1 MSNKIQKN
9 IILKILKKFIKLEGR
24 RPKKKDFS
32 NKIYKKK
39 YNLPAATTIRTKFGG
54 LNKLFKT
61 LKINERLYIKKY
73 TKSQAL
79 KDLKNFI
86 KKNKRYPRAKECDL
100 SKDLPGHQP
109 LIRLFGSH
117 KKAIR
122 AAGFKGFIYETDF
135 YFDEDFFKKVN
146 TEAKAYFLG
155 LMFSD
160 GWVLMKTP
168 LVGIGLNIKDLHI
181 LKTFKKF
188 TKAEKRIYFN
198 DKTSKNKN
206 INPGIQATLSFRSE
220 KMKKNLIALGIIP
233 RKSLKIK
240 FPNNKQ
246 LPKKY
251 MKDFVRGYFDGDGS
265 ISKSM
270 RVDFTSGSKIFLLSL
285 KKILEKY
292 LNVSNLKVENRT
304 NKTNFSSSN
313 RAKRL
318 YIQKKEY
325 IKKLFLFMYKNS
337 HPELRLKRKYL
348 AFKNVLR

>member
-135 YFDEDFFKKVN
+135 YFDEDFFK
-146 TEAKAYFLG
+146 
-155 LMFSD
+155 
-160 GWVLMKTP
+160 
-168 LVGIGLNIKDLHI
+168 
-181 LKTFKKF
+181 
-188 TKAEKRIYFN
+188 
-198 DKTSKNKN
+198 
-206 INPGIQATLSFRSE
+206 
-220 KMKKNLIALGIIP
+220 
-233 RKSLKIK
+233 
-240 FPNNKQ
+240 
-246 LPKKY
+246 
-251 MKDFVRGYFDGDGS
+251 
-265 ISKSM
+265 
-270 RVDFTSGSKIFLLSL
+270 
-285 KKILEKY
+285 
-292 LNVSNLKVENRT
+292 
-304 NKTNFSSSN
+304 
-313 RAKRL
+313 
-318 YIQKKEY
+318 
-325 IKKLFLFMYKNS
+325 
-337 HPELRLKRKYL
+337 
-348 AFKNVLR
+348 